1 MTNHYAVIGGVAAG
15 MSAASRIRKVD
26 PGSEIVVFEKGEH
39 ISYSACSTPY
49 YISNPQTSLSDL
61 IVLSVE
67 DARSKRKID
76 VRTRHMVTR
85 ILPAQRRIEFAKLPS
100 GLEGCYDYDRL
111 VIATGALPYMPS
123 IPGCDGP
130 NVMVLRT
137 LKDAHRIKEAIE
149 GGNVKKAAILGAG
162 YVGLEMC
169 ESLRECGI
177 EVTLISARSTP
188 MFGLNEKIVS
198 TIVDTVKKNG
208 VNLISNAKVERITDA
223 GVRLADRLVE
233 ADLVLVAK
241 GIRPNSKLAED
252 AGIRLGTAGTIAV
265 DQRMETSVAGIFAAG
280 DCAESF
286 HRINNKKIY
295 VPLGT
300 VANKHGR
307 VAGLNC
313 ARQSARFPG
322 AISSAEFKLFEMEVA
337 RTGMTLEE
345 ALKDGFNAE
354 EVVIT
359 APSAAHGYPTSCPIQ
374 VAMVGEKTSGRL
386 LGAQMI
392 GENGVAERIN
402 IVAVAI
408 FNENTVDEFSM
419 FDLAY
424 APPFAPVWDPVLVA
438 ANVVKGKMVRF

>member
-1 MTNHYAVIGGVAAG
+1 MTNRYAVIGGVAAG

-26 PGSEIVVFEKGEH
+26 PESEIVVFEKGEY
-39 ISYSACSTPY
+39 ISYSACSMPY
-49 YISNPQTSLSDL
+49 YISNPKTTLGDL
-61 IVLSVE
+61 IVLSVD
-67 DARSKRKID
+67 DARNKRRID
-76 VRTRHMVTR
+76 VRTGHMVTQ
-85 ILPAQRRIEFAKLPS
+85 ILPAQRRIKYAKLPS
-100 GLEGCYDYDRL
+100 GLEGSYDYDRL
-111 VIATGALPYMPS
+111 VIATGATPYVPP
-123 IPGCDGP
+123 IPGSDRD
-130 NVMVLRT
+130 NVFVLRT
-137 LKDAHRIKEAIE
+137 LEDGQRIKQMLES
-149 GGNVKKAAILGAG
+149 GGIKKAAILGAG

-169 ESLRECGI
+169 ESLRKCGV
-177 EVTLISARSTP
+177 EVTLISARAMP
-188 MFGLNEKIVS
+188 MFGWNEKIVA
-198 TIVDTVKKNG
+198 TVIETLNKNG
-208 VNLISNAKVERITDA
+208 VNLTVNGKVERITDS
-223 GVRLADRLVE
+223 GVRLNDRLVE

-241 GIRPNSKLAED
+241 GIRPNGRLAEE
-252 AGIRLGTAGTIAV
+252 AGIHLGVAGAIAV

-322 AISSAEFKLFEMEVA
+322 VISSAEFKLFEMEVA
-337 RTGMTLEE
+337 STGMTRQVAVEN
-345 ALKDGFNAE
+345 GFDAE
-354 EVVIT
+354 EIVIT
-359 APSAAHGYPTSCPIQ
+359 ASSAAHGYPESYPIQ
-374 VAMVGEKTSGRL
+374 VAMVGDKSSGRL

-392 GENGVAERIN
+392 GQDGVAERIN

-408 FNENTVDEFSM
+408 FNGNTVDEFSM

-438 ANVVKGKMVRF
+438 ANVLKGKLGKF

>member
-1 MTNHYAVIGGVAAG
+1 MTNRYAVIGGVAGG

-26 PGSEIVVFEKGEH
+26 PESEIVVFEKGEH

-49 YISNPQTSLSDL
+49 YISNPQTALEDL
-61 IVLSVE
+61 IVLNVE
-67 DARSKRKID
+67 DAKVKRRID

-100 GLEGCYDYDRL
+100 GLEGSYDYDRL
-111 VIATGALPYMPS
+111 IIATGASPYVPP
-123 IPGCDGP
+123 IPGFDGP
-130 NVMVLRT
+130 NVVVLRT
-137 LKDAHRIKEAIE
+137 LEDAHHIKKMLE
-149 GGNVKKAAILGAG
+149 GGKVRTAAILGAG

-169 ESLRECGI
+169 ESLRKCGI

-188 MFGLNEKIVS
+188 MFGLNEKIVD
-198 TIVDTVKKNG
+198 TVVDTLKKNS
-208 VNLISNAKVERITDA
+208 VTLIANAKVERITGT
-223 GVRLADRLVE
+223 GVRLSDRLVE

-241 GIRPNSKLAED
+241 GIRPNGKLAED
-252 AGIRLGTAGTIAV
+252 AGIQLGAAGAIAV

-307 VAGLNC
+307 VAGLNA
-313 ARQSARFPG
+313 ARESARFPG
-322 AISSAEFKLFEMEVA
+322 AISSAEFKMFEMEVA
-337 RTGMTLEE
+337 RTGMTLQE
-345 ALKDGFNAE
+345 ALEDGFDAR

-374 VAMVGEKTSGRL
+374 IAMVGEKTNGRL

-392 GENGVAERIN
+392 GESGVAQRIN

-408 FNENTVDEFSM
+408 FNGNTVDEFSM

-438 ANVVKGKMVRF
+438 ANVLKGKIAKF